1 MYCGHSSHCLV
12 PHRMCNK
19 APEEEY
25 VKMLDFRHFS
35 RHMHFFEGEEN
46 GPKKRIENGVNVSV
60 VMKRELVA
68 PKIERS

>member
-1 MYCGHSSHCLV
+1 
-12 PHRMCNK
+12 MCNK

-68 PKIERS
+68 PKI